1 MMSERLPKTL
11 PDVLTLPGLLR
22 RNAQKFSERIA
33 IREKERGIWK
43 EITWKEYLANVRA
56 FALGLLEIGVRKG
69 DTISIISDNRP
80 EWLYAELAAQA
91 IGAIPLS
98 HFPESEDLEELHYL
112 LEFSD
117 TQYVFAEDQEQ
128 TDKVLVLKD
137 RLPKLKGIL
146 VKDFEELWRY
156 NDPLLMKYEEVRAKG
171 QRRHEQEPHLFEAL
185 ILEIKP
191 DDVAILCTTSGTT
204 SRPKVS
210 MLTHRNIIISVS
222 DMEEMD
228 PTSPD
233 DNLMSFL
240 PPGWLGERI
249 YSMGWALSFPFIVN
263 IPEEPSTVLQDMRE
277 IGPTIMFWPTRM
289 WEKAIADIQI
299 KIMDTDFLKRTVF
312 NICMA
317 IGDRYSSRELQ
328 TEKEKNGYLL
338 GFLYWMANVLV
349 FRKLRD
355 HLGMSRLRTV
365 YSGGAPISH
374 EIFKFFRSIGVK
386 IRQAY
391 GSTENTT
398 FVTAHPPNDVRL
410 ETVGCVL
417 TSKEVKISESG
428 EILVKGPTLFK
439 GYYRNPEATAK
450 IMKDGWF
457 HTGDYGSL
465 QEGHLILVDRID
477 DLMKLAD
484 GSLFAPQYIENKL
497 KFSPYI
503 REAVAIG
510 HKRDF
515 VSIVIQIDMN
525 TLKKW
530 AEDKR
535 LAFTTFAGLSQKP
548 EVYELIKKDIQRV
561 NKGLPPAA
569 QIKKYALFKKELDAE
584 DDELTQTQKI
594 RRRAIEEKYK
604 NLIGGLYDPGSEGKT
619 VDGMRVRSMD
629 TP

>member
-1 MMSERLPKTL
+1 MSERLPKTL

-56 FALGLLEIGVRKG
+56 FALGLLEIGVRKD

-240 PPGWLGERI
+240 PPGWLGKGSI
-249 YSMGWALSFPFIVN
+249 PWDGLYLSLSS
-263 IPEEPSTVLQDMRE
+263 ST
-277 IGPTIMFWPTRM
+277 
-289 WEKAIADIQI
+289 
-299 KIMDTDFLKRTVF
+299 
-312 NICMA
+312 
-317 IGDRYSSRELQ
+317 
-328 TEKEKNGYLL
+328 
-338 GFLYWMANVLV
+338 
-349 FRKLRD
+349 FRKNPPRFC
-355 HLGMSRLRTV
+355 RT
-365 YSGGAPISH
+365 
-374 EIFKFFRSIGVK
+374 
-386 IRQAY
+386 
-391 GSTENTT
+391 
-398 FVTAHPPNDVRL
+398 
-410 ETVGCVL
+410 
-417 TSKEVKISESG
+417 
-428 EILVKGPTLFK
+428 
-439 GYYRNPEATAK
+439 
-450 IMKDGWF
+450 
-457 HTGDYGSL
+457 
-465 QEGHLILVDRID
+465 
-477 DLMKLAD
+477 
-484 GSLFAPQYIENKL
+484 
-497 KFSPYI
+497 
-503 REAVAIG
+503 
-510 HKRDF
+510 
-515 VSIVIQIDMN
+515 
-525 TLKKW
+525 
-530 AEDKR
+530 
-535 LAFTTFAGLSQKP
+535 
-548 EVYELIKKDIQRV
+548 
-561 NKGLPPAA
+561 
-569 QIKKYALFKKELDAE
+569 
-584 DDELTQTQKI
+584 
-594 RRRAIEEKYK
+594 
-604 NLIGGLYDPGSEGKT
+604 
-619 VDGMRVRSMD
+619 
-629 TP
+629 